1 MTYLLCPRRLIL
13 HRKRIFSLNLF
24 FSHSNTPKIKVFQIF
39 AKGHPRVIF
48 GENNLIAS
56 DVIDTEYFI
65 EYVEDNDGVDSGT
78 DEEVSVGGSGV
89 DIKYVDAAYGEDI

>member
-1 MTYLLCPRRLIL
+1 M
-13 HRKRIFSLNLF
+13 
-24 FSHSNTPKIKVFQIF
+24 
-39 AKGHPRVIF
+39 
-48 GENNLIAS
+48 IAS